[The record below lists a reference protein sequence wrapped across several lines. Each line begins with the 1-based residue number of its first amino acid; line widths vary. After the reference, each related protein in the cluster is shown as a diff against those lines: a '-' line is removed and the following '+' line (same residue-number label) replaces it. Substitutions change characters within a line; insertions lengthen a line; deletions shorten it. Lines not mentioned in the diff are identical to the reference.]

1 MLKDL
6 HPAGSKNSTEP
17 YFKIKISEFF
27 STARK
32 IVQYRN
38 TANPN
43 VLIFILMQKTLVFVA
58 VVVAVVVVVVVLVVV
73 VFVLVVESD
82 LKI

>member
-1 MLKDL
+1 MLKDP
-6 HPAGSKNSTEP
+6 HPAGSKNSTIP

-58 VVVAVVVVVVVLVVV
+58 VVVAVVVFVVVV